1 MKNLM
6 QTAPIVEGKD
16 FEGLIPETNKYLPTI
31 GLPEEEV
38 IISSQDV
45 DTMTPRGAH
54 PLEVTDVYEIMN
66 PSGGDDDSS
75 SSDDSE

>member
-1 MKNLM
+1 M
-6 QTAPIVEGKD
+6 QTARIVEGKD

-38 IISSQDV
+38 IISSEDV
-45 DTMTPRGAH
+45 DTMTPRGVH

-66 PSGGDDDSS
+66 PSGNEGDSS